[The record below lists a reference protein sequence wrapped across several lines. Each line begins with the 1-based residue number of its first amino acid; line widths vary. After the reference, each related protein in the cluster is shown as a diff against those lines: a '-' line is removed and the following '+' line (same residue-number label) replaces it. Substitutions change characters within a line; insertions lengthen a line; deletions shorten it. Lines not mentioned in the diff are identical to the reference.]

1 MCDLSSDTKTEVED
15 HFGAAHPAAQFCMIR
30 TFFVDLNNPETASEA
45 RREPLW
51 RRNMPGL
58 RHIRGIL
65 FDERDA
71 YLYEEQMGKANS
83 AVPPVSFC
91 VSAAPV

>member
-1 MCDLSSDTKTEVED
+1 MDL
-15 HFGAAHPAAQFCMIR
+15 H
-30 TFFVDLNNPETASEA
+30 NPEGASEA

-91 VSAAPV
+91 VSAAPVKTREVRIFRTRKPHKCRKWSLNL